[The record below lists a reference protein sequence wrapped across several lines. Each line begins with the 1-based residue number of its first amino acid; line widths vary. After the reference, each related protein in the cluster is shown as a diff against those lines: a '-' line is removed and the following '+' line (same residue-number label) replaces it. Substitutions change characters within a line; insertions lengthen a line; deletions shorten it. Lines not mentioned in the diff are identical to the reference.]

1 MRSMVEGACFGGAMG
16 APVLTFKRA
25 KKLRREMSLPEVIL
39 WEQLRRGGLSGMRF
53 RRQHPVGPYV
63 LDFYCAAS
71 RLAVEVDG
79 AGHDL
84 PGQMHHDIR
93 RDGWLAG
100 QGIRTLRIA
109 ASDVLEDLALEGVLV
124 VFAEAGRANGK

>member
-1 MRSMVEGACFGGAMG
+1 MRSMVEGHVSGEAMR

-25 KKLRREMSLPEVIL
+25 RRLRREMSLPEAIL
-39 WEQLRRGGLSGMRF
+39 WEQLRRGALDGMRF

-93 RDGWLAG
+93 RDAWLAG
-100 QGIRTLRIA
+100 QGVRTLRIA
-109 ASDVLEDLALEGVLV
+109 ASDVLDDRALEGVLAEI
-124 VFAEAGRANGK
+124 AEAGRDAPG

>member
-1 MRSMVEGACFGGAMG
+1 MRSMVEGARSGGAMR

-25 KKLRREMSLPEVIL
+25 TKLRRDMSLPEVIL
-39 WEQLRRGGLSGMRF
+39 WEQLRRGGLDGMRF

-79 AGHDL
+79 AVRDL
-84 PGQMHHDIR
+84 PGQTHHDIR
-93 RDGWLAG
+93 RDAWLASRG
-100 QGIRTLRIA
+100 VRTLRIA
-109 ASDVLEDLALEGVLV
+109 ASDVLEDQALEGVLV
-124 VFAEAGRANGK
+124 MIAEAGKSDG